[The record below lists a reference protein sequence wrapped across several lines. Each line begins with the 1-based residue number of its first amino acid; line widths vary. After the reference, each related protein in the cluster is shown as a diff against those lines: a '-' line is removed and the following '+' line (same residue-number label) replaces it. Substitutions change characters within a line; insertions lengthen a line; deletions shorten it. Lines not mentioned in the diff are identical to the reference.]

1 MTKQSIPNNKK
12 KKNSIP
18 KELPSQIILEILSRL
33 PIKTLFLCQLVSK
46 HWLSLISDPHFVNLH
61 LSRSP
66 VSLLLKPFY
75 RNRRSYQLHL
85 VDLQTLHKIHPREA
99 QLKLNPKI
107 NFPLLGRQIV
117 NSCNGLLCLCFDDSE
132 IFVCNPI
139 LGDYIVLPWTTYDG
153 ITYHRTVNALGF
165 SPKTNQYKVIRFF
178 LQRVVQ
184 SFDPFTELET
194 YRDEAKAK
202 IYTIGEGLWRNIG
215 SVPYYLTNH
224 SFNSFVKGAL
234 HWLNFACDSPDFICC
249 FDFGSEQFRVV
260 PEPPEFGLHK
270 EFHNH
275 IRMGVLQDCLSIC
288 DFSSPHRI
296 DIWLMK
302 DYGIKESWSKE
313 LVIENGIGKRGHLCS
328 YEPIIILKSG
338 KVLMLVNKDAL
349 MLYNP
354 KSGRFKMLNIYGV
367 KSEFYGIAYIPSFVS
382 LKDVAK
388 GERLT
393 RGGVIL
399 KRKKW
404 VNSGALALANGME
417 NLIQSLKTQRRE
429 ITVNHVIGISKVS
442 IGDCVAK
449 LYALSG
455 IDPSD
460 PLIQY
465 GVSLMDIAVNREML
479 MSIPTDEGII
489 GWLKAKKEHGGGESS
504 LTALL
509 RSHGLCF

>member
-1 MTKQSIPNNKK
+1 MTKQSIPNNNK

-117 NSCNGLLCLCFDDSE
+117 NSCNGLLCLCYDDSE

-153 ITYHRTVNALGF
+153 IEYHRTVNALGF

-178 LQRVVQ
+178 LQRVLE

-224 SFNSFVKGAL
+224 SFNSFVNGAL
-234 HWLNFACDSPDFICC
+234 HWLNFARDSPDFICC

-270 EFHNH
+270 EFHDH
-275 IRMGVLQDCLSIC
+275 IRVGVLQDCLSIC
-288 DFSSPHRI
+288 DFSSPLRI

-313 LVIENGIGKRGHLCS
+313 LVIENGI
-328 YEPIIILKSG
+328 
-338 KVLMLVNKDAL
+338 
-349 MLYNP
+349 
-354 KSGRFKMLNIYGV
+354 
-367 KSEFYGIAYIPSFVS
+367 EFYGIAYIPSFVS

-393 RGGVIL
+393 QGGVIL

-442 IGDCVAK
+442 IGDCVAVVR
-449 LYALSG
+449 SFR
-455 IDPSD
+455 IDPFD
-460 PLIQY
+460 PRIQY

-504 LTALL
+504 LAALL

>member
-1 MTKQSIPNNKK
+1 MELFVGLILHMIVPASFVFFIVSEQFRVVREPPEFGLHEEFLDHIRVGVLRDCLSVCDFFSPVRIDIWLMKDYGIKESWSKELVIESGIGMSGNWGSYEPIMMLKSGEFLMLVNKDVLMSYNPKLGSFKKLNIYGIKSEFYGIAHIPSFVSLKDVAKGESLMYEKPNVARVMGTRDAVVMIPTNKK
-12 KKNSIP
+12 SESEEPGYVVVGFEVIPCSFQHNIESLKN
-18 KELPSQIILEILSRL
+18 
-33 PIKTLFLCQLVSK
+33 
-46 HWLSLISDPHFVNLH
+46 
-61 LSRSP
+61 
-66 VSLLLKPFY
+66 LK
-75 RNRRSYQLHL
+75 
-85 VDLQTLHKIHPREA
+85 I
-99 QLKLNPKI
+99 
-107 NFPLLGRQIV
+107 
-117 NSCNGLLCLCFDDSE
+117 
-132 IFVCNPI
+132 
-139 LGDYIVLPWTTYDG
+139 
-153 ITYHRTVNALGF
+153 
-165 SPKTNQYKVIRFF
+165 
-178 LQRVVQ
+178 
-184 SFDPFTELET
+184 
-194 YRDEAKAK
+194 
-202 IYTIGEGLWRNIG
+202 
-215 SVPYYLTNH
+215 
-224 SFNSFVKGAL
+224 
-234 HWLNFACDSPDFICC
+234 
-249 FDFGSEQFRVV
+249 EQFRVV

-270 EFHNH
+270 EFHDH
-275 IRMGVLQDCLSIC
+275 IYVGVLQDCLSIC
-288 DFSSPHRI
+288 DFFSPLCI

-313 LVIENGIGKRGHLCS
+313 LVIENGIVKRGHLCS

-354 KSGRFKMLNIYGV
+354 RLGSFKMLNIYGI

-417 NLIQSLKTQRRE
+417 NLIQSLKTQSRA
-429 ITVNHVIGISKVS
+429 ITVNHVIVISKVS

-449 LYALSG
+449 LYTLSG

-465 GVSLMDIAVNREML
+465 GVSLMDIVVNREML

-489 GWLKAKKEHGGGESS
+489 GWLKAKKEHGGGKS
-504 LTALL
+504 LLAALL